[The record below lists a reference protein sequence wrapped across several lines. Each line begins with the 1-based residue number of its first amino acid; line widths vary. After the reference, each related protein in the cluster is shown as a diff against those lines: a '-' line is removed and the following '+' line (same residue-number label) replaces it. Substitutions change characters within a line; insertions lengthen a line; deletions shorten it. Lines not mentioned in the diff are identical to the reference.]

1 MSRAQAGDYGG
12 LGWLAIIRLGLVQT
26 ALGAVIVLTTSTL
39 NRVMVVELALPA
51 MLPGILVA
59 LHHMVQMTRPHV
71 GYGSD
76 VGGRRTPWIIGGILV
91 LASGGVLAAFAT
103 TLMDATLAWGV
114 GLAVM
119 AFLMIG
125 LGAGAAGT
133 SLLVLLAK
141 KVAAAR
147 RPAAATLVWIMMI
160 AGFAITAGV
169 AGQFLDPFSPQR
181 LVAVTGTVSLAAVII
196 TLFAIRGIEASAGGY
211 STDNSAD
218 NSADNRADSDAAEGG
233 DGNRMPDF
241 RVALREIWE
250 ERQARQFTVFV
261 FVSMLAFSAQDLILE
276 PFAGTVFGMTPG
288 ESTQLAGIQHSG
300 VLMGMLMVALSGS
313 LLKLNSVVHLRRWTV
328 GGCIASGFALLG
340 IASGGGYAEHWPLA
354 TNVFLLGASNGAFA
368 VAAIAS
374 MMNLAA
380 DGRARREGLRMGL
393 WGAAQAIAFAL
404 GGFLGTVAIDVTR
417 QFVSEPAAAYALVF
431 TAEAILFL
439 WAARLGSAVRNT
451 QPHHAPAPAFGEVAV
466 ASLLNER

>member
-1 MSRAQAGDYGG
+1 MNRAEAGNYGG

-114 GLAVM
+114 GLAVL

-141 KVAAAR
+141 KVAPGR

-181 LVAVTGTVSLAAVII
+181 LVTVTGTVSLAAVII
-196 TLFAIRGIEASAGGY
+196 TLFAIRGIEASAVGY
-211 STDNSAD
+211 S
-218 NSADNRADSDAAEGG
+218 SDDAEAG
-233 DGNRMPDF
+233 DGAGMPDF

-313 LLKLNSVVHLRRWTV
+313 LLKLNSVAHLRRWTV
-328 GGCIASGFALLG
+328 GGCIASGLALLG
-340 IASGGGYAEHWPLA
+340 IATGGGYAEHWPLA

-404 GGFLGTVAIDVTR
+404 GGFLGTVAIDATR
-417 QFVSEPAAAYALVF
+417 QFVADPASAYALVF
-431 TAEAILFL
+431 SAEAILFL

-451 QPHHAPAPAFGEVAV
+451 QPQHAAAPAFGEVAV

>member
-1 MSRAQAGDYGG
+1 MNTG
-12 LGWLAIIRLGLVQT
+12 LSWLSIIRLGLVQT
-26 ALGAVIVLTTSTL
+26 SLGAVIVLTTSTL

-51 MLPGILVA
+51 MLPGFLVA
-59 LHHMVQMTRPHV
+59 LHHVVQMTRPHV

-76 VGGRRTPWIIGGILV
+76 VGGRRTPWIIGGMLV
-91 LASGGVLAAFAT
+91 LASGGVLASVAT
-103 TLMDATLAWGV
+103 TFMETTLAWGV
-114 GLAVM
+114 SLAIL

-141 KVAAAR
+141 RVAPER

-160 AGFAITAGV
+160 AGFAVTAGV

-181 LVAVTGTVSLAAVII
+181 LVTVTGTVSLAAVII
-196 TLFAIRGIEASAGGY
+196 TLFAIRGIEAS
-211 STDNSAD
+211 STDTTEAGTTD
-218 NSADNRADSDAAEGG
+218 QGG
-233 DGNRMPDF
+233 MPDF
-241 RVALREIWE
+241 RVALREIWQ

-261 FVSMLAFSAQDLILE
+261 FVSMLAYSAQDLILE

-300 VLMGMLMVALSGS
+300 VLLGMLMVALSGS
-313 LLKLNSVVHLRRWTV
+313 LLKLNTVAHLRRWTV
-328 GGCIASGFALLG
+328 GGCIASGLALLG
-340 IASGGGYAEHWPLA
+340 IASGGGFSQHWPLA
-354 TNVFLLGASNGAFA
+354 SNVFLLGVANGAFA

-404 GGFLGTVAIDVTR
+404 GGFLGTVAIDVAR
-417 QFVSEPAAAYALVF
+417 QFIAEPAAAYALVF
-431 TAEAILFL
+431 SAEAVLFL

-451 QPHHAPAPAFGEVAV
+451 QPRHAAAPAFGDVAV
-466 ASLLNER
+466 VSLMNER